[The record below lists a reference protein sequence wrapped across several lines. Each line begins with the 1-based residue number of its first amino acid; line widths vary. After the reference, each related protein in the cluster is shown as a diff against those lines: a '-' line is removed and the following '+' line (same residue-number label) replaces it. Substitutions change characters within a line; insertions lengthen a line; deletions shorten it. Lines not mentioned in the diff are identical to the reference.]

1 MTYPAHTAEDG
12 RRQTVS
18 GHLRGTVALNA
29 GFTAAF
35 AVAGHHGG
43 LPDGGGQ
50 GDLWEAPTFCGRM
63 KRAAMGKL
71 VQSVL
76 IFDEAQM
83 LPVPYLRPCVYAIAQ
98 LVRCKVLWRLRRALH
113 RHTARAGRRIPG
125 ISAGQ
130 ARCRAVPRGGVPAGD
145 LPARHLPAGGKAV
158 LGGRRGTDPRAK
170 TIPVHRQQPEK
181 RANDI
186 RPAGPEGSGGSGA
199 AGAAERCFG
208 CWASMACRS
217 IPGTLRPWTWREIW
231 RCWRMEA
238 RS

>member
-1 MTYPAHTAEDG
+1 MTYPAHIAEDG

-18 GHLRGTVALNA
+18 GHPRGTAALSA

-71 VQSVL
+71 AQSVL

-98 LVRCKVLWRLRRALH
+98 LVRCYGASAVLCTATQPALDGVFREFLPDKPAVELCPAKGFQQEIFRRVTFRRAGKLSWEAVAEQI
-113 RHTARAGRRIPG
+113 RGQKQSLCIVNSRKSAQTIYGLLGLEGPEAPG
-125 ISAGQ
+125 W
-130 ARCRAVPRGGVPAGD
+130 
-145 LPARHLPAGGKAV
+145 PARQNAV
-158 LGGRRGTDPRAK
+158 SG
-170 TIPVHRQQPEK
+170 
-181 RANDI
+181 
-186 RPAGPEGSGGSGA
+186 AGPV
-199 AGAAERCFG
+199 
-208 CWASMACRS
+208 
-217 IPGTLRPWTWREIW
+217 WRVGLSP
-231 RCWRMEA
+231 A
-238 RS
+238 P